1 MDESL
6 LTQRDEA
13 SAQDHSS
20 DEMSYLKT
28 GEVTPCFLN
37 LGFWLPVSP
46 SGTTIASKILSLY
59 GYNMLESR
67 EGRKSCN
74 LFK

>member
-6 LTQRDEA
+6 LTQTDEA
-13 SAQDHSS
+13 FAQDHSS

-28 GEVTPCFLN
+28 GKVTPCFLN
-37 LGFWLPVSP
+37 LGFWLPVPP

-59 GYNMLESR
+59 GYNMLENR
-67 EGRKSCN
+67 ECRSGGGA
-74 LFK
+74 